1 MYSFSPAFV
10 TPMSSP
16 IRDLFKYLSEPGMIS
31 FAGGYPDPE
40 MFDVEGLRE
49 ASVKAFQNS
58 RTCLQYGGT
67 DGSPELKAQ
76 IIRIMRSRGA
86 SAQPEN
92 VIVTT
97 GSQQAFDL
105 LMRVLVSAG
114 DRVLVEQPTYTTNI
128 QALHTYQA
136 RMTPVPIDADGLDI
150 AALERLLA
158 NAEADADL
166 PKLLYTV
173 PTFGNPSGAT
183 LSLARRLRLLELAV
197 QYRFVIVEDDPYSE
211 LRFSGEPVSSLLAL
225 AKQVPGASDWIVYLA
240 SLSKIV
246 APGIRVGW
254 AIAPT
259 EIARRIYVAKQ
270 SADVGSSPW
279 TQGIAAEY
287 LASGKLEAHL
297 EKIRQGY
304 GEKCRALSQGL
315 KDLVGDAITFHEPQ
329 GGMFIW
335 AKLTGGY
342 KAAGL
347 LHEAIP
353 RKVIFV
359 PGTGFHAVDPDYST
373 LRLSFSAPTQDEIFE
388 GVRRLGEALVAVHA
402 TARSH

>member
-1 MYSFSPAFV
+1 MGVVRTVVSGVAKQASCPSNNTNIAIGLCFRPERIAYVQLFPCLRYSYEFPYSGP
-10 TPMSSP
+10 
-16 IRDLFKYLSEPGMIS
+16 FKYLSEPGMIS

-197 QYRFVIVEDDPYSE
+197 QYRFVIVEDDPTVNCALWRTRFFITGVGKASAWC
-211 LRFSGEPVSSLLAL
+211 LRL
-225 AKQVPGASDWIVYLA
+225 D
-240 SLSKIV
+240 
-246 APGIRVGW
+246 R
-254 AIAPT
+254 
-259 EIARRIYVAKQ
+259 
-270 SADVGSSPW
+270 
-279 TQGIAAEY
+279 
-287 LASGKLEAHL
+287 
-297 EKIRQGY
+297 
-304 GEKCRALSQGL
+304 
-315 KDLVGDAITFHEPQ
+315 
-329 GGMFIW
+329 
-335 AKLTGGY
+335 
-342 KAAGL
+342 
-347 LHEAIP
+347 IP
-353 RKVIFV
+353 RKPFKDRCARY
-359 PGTGFHAVDPDYST
+359 PC
-373 LRLSFSAPTQDEIFE
+373 
-388 GVRRLGEALVAVHA
+388 RLGDCAN
-402 TARSH
+402 